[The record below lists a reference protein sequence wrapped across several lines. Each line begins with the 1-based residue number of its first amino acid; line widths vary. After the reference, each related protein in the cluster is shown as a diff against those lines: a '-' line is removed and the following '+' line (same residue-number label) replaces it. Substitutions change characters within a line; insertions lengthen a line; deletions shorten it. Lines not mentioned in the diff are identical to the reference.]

1 MARPSSKHFVGWEE
15 EYVSNDRG
23 SRVVDY
29 YLKDRHG
36 NTKLAV
42 VGTERS
48 LRHMVYVVSD
58 EFLHLTN
65 NSKSN
70 SSSSMKWRSRREVV
84 DWLDSLLSKP
94 RPASSGDHITNIT
107 NWHGIVAWYLIWKD
121 GHPDKQA
128 LFGKFLS
135 LVKHW
140 VGYFMVWLYC
150 WALLLMRSWSFNGF
164 QVLRRHGFAYAAED
178 IV

>member
-1 MARPSSKHFVGWEE
+1 MARPTSKHYVGWQE

-23 SRVVDY
+23 SRVVHY

-36 NTKLAV
+36 KAKLAV

-48 LRHMVYVVSD
+48 LRHMVYVVSE

-94 RPASSGDHITNIT
+94 RPTSSGDHNTNIT
-107 NWHGIVAWYLIWKD
+107 SSYYFPFQIYVYMVPEISVSAKHIFVLGSPTDV
-121 GHPDKQA
+121 
-128 LFGKFLS
+128 LFLVFLCFFS
-135 LVKHW
+135 
-140 VGYFMVWLYC
+140 
-150 WALLLMRSWSFNGF
+150 
-164 QVLRRHGFAYAAED
+164 
-178 IV
+178 